1 MPAAL
6 GRVPWGVIAEKFLSN
21 VQPTAQI
28 LPEEMG
34 QLCSCI
40 ASEIIVYRE

>member
-1 MPAAL
+1 MPTAL
-6 GRVPWGVIAEKFLSN
+6 GRIPSGFIAEKFLSK

-34 QLCSCI
+34 RLCSRI